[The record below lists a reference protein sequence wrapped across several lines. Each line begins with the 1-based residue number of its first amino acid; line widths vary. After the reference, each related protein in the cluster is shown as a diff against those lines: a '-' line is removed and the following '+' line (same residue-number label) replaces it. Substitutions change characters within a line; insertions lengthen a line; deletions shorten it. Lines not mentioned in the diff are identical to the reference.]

1 MIGQFAW
8 HELMTID
15 AAAATAFYTDV
26 VGWAAQDSGMP
37 GMAYTLLR
45 AGETSV
51 AGLMALTAEAKAAGA
66 MPGWVGYVAV
76 VDVDATAAQAAA
88 LGGAVHMAPMDIPGV
103 GRFAVIADPQ
113 GAVLAIIRFSGDQPA
128 PAPMSP
134 GSVGWNELMATDM
147 QAVWPFYAALFGW
160 TLGTAMDMG
169 AMGTYQLFAI
179 DGAERG
185 GMMTRPPGTPG
196 PYWAYY
202 FSVPDIDAATARATA
217 RGATILM
224 GPMQVPGGAWVV
236 NAMDPQ
242 GVMFALVGMRAG

>member
-1 MIGQFAW
+1 MAGQFAW
-8 HELMTID
+8 HELMTPD
-15 AAAATAFYTDV
+15 AAAAGAFYADV
-26 VGWAAQDSGMP
+26 VGWEAQDSGMP

-45 AGETSV
+45 TGGVSV

-66 MPGWVGYVAV
+66 IPGWTGYVAV
-76 VDVDATAAQAAA
+76 DDVDATAAQATA
-88 LGGAVHMAPMDIPGV
+88 LGGTVHMPPMDIPGV

-128 PAPMSP
+128 PPPMAP

-169 AMGTYQLFAI
+169 AMGTYQLFAV

-217 RGATILM
+217 RGATVLM
-224 GPMQVPGGAWVV
+224 GPMEVPGGAWVI
-236 NAMDPQ
+236 NAIDPQ
-242 GVMFALVGMRAG
+242 GVMFALVGMRTA